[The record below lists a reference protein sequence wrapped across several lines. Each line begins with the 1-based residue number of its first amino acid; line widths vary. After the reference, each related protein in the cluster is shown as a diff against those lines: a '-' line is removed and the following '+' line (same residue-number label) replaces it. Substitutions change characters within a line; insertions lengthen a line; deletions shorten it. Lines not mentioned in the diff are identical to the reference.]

1 MDYIKAEIEERLSD
15 KRKTH
20 TYGVMDTAEKLAVRY
35 GADVEK
41 TRLAAL
47 CHDLYRSTPQKELN
61 ELVKAKGL
69 SKKYIDNKDLS
80 HGRLAA
86 CTMEDKFG
94 ISDEEVLNAVRYHTT
109 GRAGMCLLEKIIYL
123 ADAIEPGRNYP
134 GIEEQ
139 RALAFEDLDKA
150 LHPLKTSVQ
159 TLQNENNKLKTE
171 VGNLK
176 NQLSNTNKSIDS
188 LQMQTQA
195 NSNAIAQT
203 ANELGV
209 KITATETN
217 ANQKIS
223 EVDKS
228 LSKNSLYGIIAV
240 LSAILL
246 SGLLYWLLSKRQ
258 KTDKTEVV
266 NQLQQTKT
274 SIEESLVKE
283 FGKQTDLIESQL
295 ELLAQQK
302 TESTINANAE
312 PDHSLALKVASEIN
326 LIERNINLMDKG
338 TKGLKQL
345 ERSVG
350 KLKDNLSANGYE
362 MPELLGKQ
370 YHQGMKVIV
379 TSSIPDEELE
389 KGSEIITKVL
399 IPQVNYNEKMIQT
412 AQIEVAV
419 GM

>member
-1 MDYIKAEIEERLSD
+1 MKQIILTLFLLASVSAFAQTETLIK
-15 KRKTH
+15 
-20 TYGVMDTAEKLAVRY
+20 
-35 GADVEK
+35 
-41 TRLAAL
+41 
-47 CHDLYRSTPQKELN
+47 Q
-61 ELVKAKGL
+61 
-69 SKKYIDNKDLS
+69 
-80 HGRLAA
+80 
-86 CTMEDKFG
+86 
-94 ISDEEVLNAVRYHTT
+94 
-109 GRAGMCLLEKIIYL
+109 
-123 ADAIEPGRNYP
+123 
-134 GIEEQ
+134 
-139 RALAFEDLDKA
+139 DLDKA
-150 LHPLKTSVQ
+150 LQPLKSSIQ
-159 TLQNENNKLKTE
+159 NLQNENNKLKTE
-171 VGNLK
+171 IGNLK
-176 NQLSNTNKSIDS
+176 NQLSNANKSIDS
-188 LQMQTQA
+188 LQIQTQS
-195 NSNAIAQT
+195 NSNAISQT
-203 ANELGV
+203 ANQLGIQ
-209 KITATETN
+209 ITTTEQT
-217 ANQKIS
+217 ANKRID
-223 EVDKS
+223 EVVQS
-228 LSKNSLYGIIAV
+228 LSKNSLYGIIGV

-295 ELLAQQK
+295 ELLSQQK
-302 TESTINANAE
+302 TESPSNANAE